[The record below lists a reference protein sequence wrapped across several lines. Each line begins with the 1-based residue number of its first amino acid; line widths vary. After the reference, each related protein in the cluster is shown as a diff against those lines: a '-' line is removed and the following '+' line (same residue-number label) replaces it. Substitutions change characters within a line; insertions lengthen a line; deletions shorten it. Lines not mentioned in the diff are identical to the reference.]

1 MGFDWCTTFQRM
13 PNTSSPTASLPK
25 PIPSSSVPSP
35 HLRSPMDDGNSAP
48 AKKQSLKQDDLTSI
62 DFYNDFSSSIR
73 GQMSKLRDRAKV
85 EAFKEAIDR
94 VKHLVRGKVVLDVGS
109 GVGILSLLA
118 AKAGAKM
125 VYALELPGMADLAEQ
140 VAHLNTSRIQVV
152 QGKVEEVDDGVVP
165 MVDVI
170 ISDWMG
176 HALFH
181 ESLISSVLAA
191 RDRWL
196 VQDGLLLPDKAT
208 LHLAATNLRV
218 AESKD
223 WWGNVHGFDMGSVSV
238 ASLKE
243 VEIGKL
249 KDSDIV
255 SAPCLLAEFSLYNC
269 KREQLLTSRHFALT
283 ALTDEYIGGVVLYWQ
298 VHFSHGEQPFSLNTA
313 PETDR
318 NSGYRRSHRGPKQ
331 VVMGLQKPLTIEKG
345 EKLYGIIKL
354 TPDFTQHRSSLG
366 LHLATSFSGS
376 KSEEREERDYLL

>member
-1 MGFDWCTTFQRM
+1 M
-13 PNTSSPTASLPK
+13 PNTASPTASLPK
-25 PIPSSSVPSP
+25 PIPSSAVPP
-35 HLRSPMDDGNSAP
+35 PPRLRSPTDDGNSAP

-62 DFYNDFSSSIR
+62 DFYNDYSSSIR
-73 GQMSKLRDRAKV
+73 GQMSKLRDRTKV

-140 VAHLNTSRIQVV
+140 VAELNTSRIQVV
-152 QGKVEEVDDGVVP
+152 QGKVEEVELPVP

-176 HALFH
+176 NALFH

-196 VQDGLLLPDKAT
+196 VKGGLMLPDKAT
-208 LHLAATNLRV
+208 LYIAATSLRV

-223 WWGNVHGFDMGSVSV
+223 WWGNVHGFDMGCVSV

-243 VEIGKL
+243 VEILPL
-249 KDSDIV
+249 KESDIV
-255 SAPCLLAEFSLYNC
+255 TAPCLLAEFSLHNC
-269 KREQLLTSRHFALT
+269 KR
-283 ALTDEYIGGVVLYWQ
+283 
-298 VHFSHGEQPFSLNTA
+298 
-313 PETDR
+313 
-318 NSGYRRSHRGPKQ
+318 
-331 VVMGLQKPLTIEKG
+331 
-345 EKLYGIIKL
+345 
-354 TPDFTQHRSSLG
+354 
-366 LHLATSFSGS
+366 
-376 KSEEREERDYLL
+376 

>member
-1 MGFDWCTTFQRM
+1 ME
-13 PNTSSPTASLPK
+13 
-25 PIPSSSVPSP
+25 
-35 HLRSPMDDGNSAP
+35 DGNSAP

-196 VQDGLLLPDKAT
+196 VQDGLMLPDKAT
-208 LHLAATNLRV
+208 LYVAATNLRV

-223 WWGNVHGFDMGSVSV
+223 WWGNVHGFDMGSVSL

-249 KDSDIV
+249 KESDIV

-298 VHFSHGEQPFSLNTA
+298 VHFSHGEQSFSLNTA

-331 VVMGLQKPLTIEKG
+331 VVMGLQKPLTVEKG

-354 TPDFTQHRSSLG
+354 TPDLTQHRSSLG

>member
-196 VQDGLLLPDKAT
+196 VQDGLMLPDKAT

-249 KDSDIV
+249 KESDIV

-298 VHFSHGEQPFSLNTA
+298 ASVAIPHVVILLYFVVGSL
-313 PETDR
+313 
-318 NSGYRRSHRGPKQ
+318 
-331 VVMGLQKPLTIEKG
+331 LTWGAIV
-345 EKLYGIIKL
+345 L
-354 TPDFTQHRSSLG
+354 
-366 LHLATSFSGS
+366 
-376 KSEEREERDYLL
+376 SEHCS

>member
-1 MGFDWCTTFQRM
+1 M
-13 PNTSSPTASLPK
+13 PNTSSPLASLPK
-25 PIPSSSVPSP
+25 PIPSTTVPP
-35 HLRSPMDDGNSAP
+35 PLLRSPMGDGNSAP
-48 AKKQSLKQDDLTSI
+48 AKKQSLKQDQLTSI

-125 VYALELPGMADLAEQ
+125 VYSLELPGMADLAEQ

-152 QGKVEEVDDGVVP
+152 QGKVCEVELPVP

-181 ESLISSVLAA
+181 ESLISSVMDA

-196 VQDGLLLPDKAT
+196 KQDGLMLPDKAT
-208 LHLAATNLRV
+208 LHLSATSLRV

-255 SAPCLLAEFSLYNC
+255 SDPCILAEFSLYNC
-269 KREQLLTSRHFALT
+269 KREQLLMSRNFALT
-283 ALTDEYIGGVVLYWQ
+283 ARRDEYIGGVVIYWQ
-298 VHFSHGEQPFSLNTA
+298 VHFSHGEQRFSLDTA
-313 PETDR
+313 PEAG
-318 NSGYRRSHRGPKQ
+318 NSGGFRRNHRGPKQ
-331 VVMGLQKPLTIEKG
+331 VVMGLQKPLTVERG
-345 EKLYGIIKL
+345 EQLFGKITLK
-354 TPDFTQHRSSLG
+354 PDFTQHRSSLSMC
-366 LHLATSFSGS
+366 LATSFNGS
-376 KSEEREERDYLL
+376 KSEESEEREYLL

>member
-1 MGFDWCTTFQRM
+1 
-13 PNTSSPTASLPK
+13 
-25 PIPSSSVPSP
+25 
-35 HLRSPMDDGNSAP
+35 MDDGNSAP

-152 QGKVEEVDDGVVP
+152 QGKVEEVELPVQ

-196 VQDGLLLPDKAT
+196 VQDGLMLPDKAT
-208 LHLAATNLRV
+208 LYLAATNLRV

-249 KDSDIV
+249 KESDIV
-255 SAPCLLAEFSLYNC
+255 SDPCLLAEFSLYNC

-283 ALTDEYIGGVVLYWQ
+283 ARADEYIGGVVIYWQ
-298 VHFSHGEQPFSLNTA
+298 VHFSHGEQSFSLNTA
-313 PETDR
+313 PESDR
-318 NSGYRRSHRGPKQ
+318 SGGYRRSHRGPKQ
-331 VVMGLQKPLTIEKG
+331 VVMGLQKPLTVERG
-345 EKLYGIIKL
+345 EKLVGIITL

-366 LHLATSFSGS
+366 LRLATSFSGS
-376 KSEEREERDYLL
+376 KSEESEDREYLL

>member
-1 MGFDWCTTFQRM
+1 
-13 PNTSSPTASLPK
+13 
-25 PIPSSSVPSP
+25 
-35 HLRSPMDDGNSAP
+35 MDDGNSAP

-152 QGKVEEVDDGVVP
+152 QGKVEEVELPVQ

-196 VQDGLLLPDKAT
+196 VQDGLMLPDKAT
-208 LHLAATNLRV
+208 LYLANLRV

-243 VEIGKL
+243 VEVGKL
-249 KDSDIV
+249 KESDIV
-255 SAPCLLAEFSLYNC
+255 SHPCLLAEFSLYNC

-283 ALTDEYIGGVVLYWQ
+283 ARADEYIGGVVIYWQ
-298 VHFSHGEQPFSLNTA
+298 VHFSHGEQSFSLNTA
-313 PETDR
+313 PESDR
-318 NSGYRRSHRGPKQ
+318 SGGYRRSHRGPKQ
-331 VVMGLQKPLTIEKG
+331 VVMGLQKPLTVERG
-345 EKLYGIIKL
+345 EKLVGIITL

-366 LHLATSFSGS
+366 LRLATSFSGS
-376 KSEEREERDYLL
+376 KSEESEEREYLL